1 MPAAYADSFRN
12 VPPETW
18 AAFARRLFRE
28 DREGLHLRYDPRLRE
43 AVAPAFAPGA
53 VAPDLWPLFDAF
65 AGLPLGLIRGANS
78 NLLSVETADEMRR
91 RRPTW
96 SMARCPSG
104 PRALPR
110 RAGGAGGDF
119 RGSGEGVMSNI
130 EMIEA
135 AAARAE
141 GVVRRTPLLSS
152 PFLDEIAGRPVHVKC
167 EALQHTGSFKFRGG
181 WSALSALPEDVRA
194 RGVLAF
200 SSGNHAQGVARA
212 AELHGVP
219 ATIIMPQDA
228 PRLKIENTRAMGA
241 EVVLYDRAGGEDR
254 NEIGARFRDERG
266 LTLIKPFD
274 EPQVIA
280 GQGTCG
286 LEIAEQAAEIGITE
300 ATVLT
305 CCGGGGLTSGIALA
319 LEAKAPGMRVRP
331 VEPEGFDDTA
341 RSLASGGIV
350 RNEGPE
356 AGFCDAILTP
366 APGEMTFA
374 VMQRLCGPGIVV
386 TEETG
391 ARGDAPCVRAA
402 EGRGGARRRRGAGR
416 RAVPRGRAGGRAG
429 DRHDLG
435 RERGPGG
442 FRRGAGGGLRRHS
455 AGVASA
461 ARARPAPM

>member
-1 MPAAYADSFRN
+1 MTDIS
-12 VPPETW
+12 
-18 AAFARRLFRE
+18 
-28 DREGLHLRYDPRLRE
+28 
-43 AVAPAFAPGA
+43 
-53 VAPDLWPLFDAF
+53 
-65 AGLPLGLIRGANS
+65 
-78 NLLSVETADEMRR
+78 
-91 RRPTW
+91 
-96 SMARCPSG
+96 
-104 PRALPR
+104 
-110 RAGGAGGDF
+110 
-119 RGSGEGVMSNI
+119 
-130 EMIEA
+130 MIEA
-135 AAARAE
+135 AADRAR

-152 PFLDEIAGRPVHVKC
+152 PFLDEIAGRRVLAKC

-181 WSALSALPEDVRA
+181 WSAVSALSPEVRA

-219 ATIIMPQDA
+219 ATIIMPADA

-254 NEIGARFRDERG
+254 NEIGARLRDARG

-286 LEIAEQAAEIGITE
+286 LEIAEQAAEEGIAE

-319 LEAKAPGMRVRP
+319 LEARAPGMVVRT

-341 RSLASGGIV
+341 RSLASGGIL

-366 APGEMTFA
+366 APGGITFPI
-374 VMQRLCGPGIVV
+374 MQRLCGPGLVV
-386 TEETG
+386 TNDE
-391 ARGDAPCVRAA
+391 VREAMRLAFERLKVVA
-402 EGRGGARRRRGAGR
+402 EPGGAVALAAALFYGDELGDGPAIVTISGGNVDRALFAEVLAG
-416 RAVPRGRAGGRAG
+416 
-429 DRHDLG
+429 
-435 RERGPGG
+435 
-442 FRRGAGGGLRRHS
+442 
-455 AGVASA
+455 
-461 ARARPAPM
+461 